1 MCHCPTR
8 PALIHPSGPLLSRF
22 PHGLDPMTRPSKILR
37 RYRGSLL
44 FLIAPSILLF
54 VTVKEVRAHTA
65 EPRPALVASERPA
78 AMAAGPSLEPR
89 IVRSSPRR

>member
-1 MCHCPTR
+1 M
-8 PALIHPSGPLLSRF
+8 I
-22 PHGLDPMTRPSKILR
+22 RPSEILR

-54 VTVKEVRAHTA
+54 VTVKEVRAHTTG
-65 EPRPALVASERPA
+65 PRPALVASESPA

-89 IVRSSPRR
+89 TARSDPRP